1 MCSRREGWR
10 SSARV
15 SSPLSRRAP
24 RGWSV
29 GTKKRGRDC
38 FTTLLT
44 RTRRVSSVP
53 STVRSTRARLPRVSQ
68 KRPDRRENSTRRAPI
83 AVVDPRAAGRGTDA
97 GRDGVGTGGDELN
110 THPGSGRSG
119 VGGGLR
125 GGRGADRAADGR
137 GATSL
142 DASSRD
148 ASFRGRD
155 GGRRGGDGEGGHAH
169 AGCGTSVR
177 RSKATD
183 RRVSAGASGTGWRP
197 RASTPDSLDA
207 YRWVYLLGENR
218 RKDAL

>member
-1 MCSRREGWR
+1 MWLSTARSRERGASRASRRRFVRPARGWT
-10 SSARV
+10 RV
-15 SSPLSRRAP
+15 SEEWPDRQQHPTSAD
-24 RGWSV
+24 RG
-29 GTKKRGRDC
+29 G
-38 FTTLLT
+38 
-44 RTRRVSSVP
+44 
-53 STVRSTRARLPRVSQ
+53 RSTRGGS
-68 KRPDRRENSTRRAPI
+68 
-83 AVVDPRAAGRGTDA
+83 GTDS
-97 GRDGVGTGGDELN
+97 GRDGVEIGDARLN
-110 THPGSGRSG
+110 THPGSGRGG